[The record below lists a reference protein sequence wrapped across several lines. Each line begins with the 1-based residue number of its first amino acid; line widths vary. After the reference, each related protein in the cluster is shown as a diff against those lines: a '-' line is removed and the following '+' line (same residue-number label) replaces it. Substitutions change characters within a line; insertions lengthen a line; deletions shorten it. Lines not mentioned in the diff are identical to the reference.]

1 MPIDSTIASLQHEI
15 ASCERQLQRLKQQL
29 ADAEARAQ
37 SSSLSD
43 TSLPAETFHGDADH
57 NTQFLGGALGGGL
70 PDEWQ
75 AELLAVLEQPARGNQ
90 RKRWPLE
97 KQEYR
102 RYGRQLIM
110 PEVGLQGQLRLRS
123 SAVLIV
129 GAGGLGCPAAAYI
142 AGAGMGT
149 LGIVDGDTVEESN
162 LHRQILHSTSKVGM
176 SKVESALNNL
186 KSLNPNVRY
195 YSYNTRLSPQNAL
208 DIFSEYDLILDCTD
222 TPASR
227 YLISDTCVLLGKPL
241 VSASALR
248 TEGQLMILNNPPR
261 APGDPSGGPCYRCVF
276 PKPPPAESVVSC
288 GEGGILGPVV
298 GVMGVLQALEA
309 IKLIAAGIEKP
320 QSPSEDTMME
330 IDGASPNSSGRQQST
345 GSTNSKPSLL
355 LFSAYSNPQF
365 RSFGLRTRKPK
376 CAACSAHA
384 TVTPEALMSGSMDYV
399 QFCGAVSPVDALAPE
414 ERISALDYEQARA
427 TSLISGVNGSSPLA
441 NGSSGAQHI
450 LLDVREKVQFDLAH
464 LDGSINIPFSDI
476 VATSVPTAATPVSAS
491 TPATP
496 ATGSTGSPSS
506 PKQAGGGEE
515 QRPSWL
521 AELQKLPAEQPIV
534 VTCRL
539 GNDSQLAVRKM
550 KALGLD
556 DGGKRKIVDVRG
568 GLKAW
573 RETVDADF
581 PDY

>member
-1 MPIDSTIASLQHEI
+1 MPIDLSIASLQHEI

-29 ADAEARAQ
+29 AEAEARSQ
-37 SSSLSD
+37 HSSSTTD
-43 TSLPAETFHGDADH
+43 TELPGDAFHGDANH

-75 AELLAVLEQPARGNQ
+75 AELWAVLEQPARNNE
-90 RKRWPLE
+90 RRRWPLE
-97 KQEYR
+97 LGEYR
-102 RYGRQLIM
+102 RYGRQLIV
-110 PEVGLQGQLRLRS
+110 PQVGLQ
-123 SAVLIV
+123 
-129 GAGGLGCPAAAYI
+129 
-142 AGAGMGT
+142 
-149 LGIVDGDTVEESN
+149 DGDTVEESN

-176 SKVESALNNL
+176 SKVESALKNL
-186 KSLNPNVRY
+186 KWSVYTPVEEETHRQLVDLSVDSLNPNVKY
-195 YSYNTRLSPQNAL
+195 YSYNTRLNPANAL
-208 DIFSEYDLILDCTD
+208 DIFSEYDLVLDCTD

-248 TEGQLMILNNPPR
+248 TEGQLMVLNNPPR
-261 APGDPSGGPCYRCVF
+261 PPGDPTGGPCYRCVF

-309 IKLIAAGIEKP
+309 IKLIAAGIQKP
-320 QSPSEDTMME
+320 QSLSSDTTMD
-330 IDGASPNSSGRQQST
+330 IDGPSPNNFDKPQTAEAAANRP
-345 GSTNSKPSLL
+345 TNNKPSLL

-365 RSFGLRTRKPK
+365 RTFGLRTRKLN
-376 CAACSAHA
+376 CAACSAQA
-384 TVTPEALMSGSMDYV
+384 TVTHDALISGSMDYV

-414 ERISALDYEQARA
+414 ERISALDYDQARSGSA
-427 TSLISGVNGSSPLA
+427 ISGSSPLSSESA
-441 NGSSGAQHI
+441 YASRGSQHI
-450 LLDVREKVQFDLAH
+450 LVDVREKVQFDLAH

-476 VATSVPTAATPVSAS
+476 VATAAPAASTSTPASVS

-506 PKQAGGGEE
+506 PKQGSGGDDRV
-515 QRPSWL
+515 QPAWL
-521 AELQKLPAEQPIV
+521 ASLQQMPAEQPIV

-556 DGGKRKIVDVRG
+556 DGGKRKIVDVKG

-573 RETVDADF
+573 RETVDAGF

>member
-110 PEVGLQGQLRLRS
+110 PEVGLQG
-123 SAVLIV
+123 
-129 GAGGLGCPAAAYI
+129 
-142 AGAGMGT
+142 AGMGT

-186 KSLNPNVRY
+186 K
-195 YSYNTRLSPQNAL
+195 RLSPQNAL

-276 PKPPPAESVVSC
+276 PKSPPAESVVSC